1 MQIAIFDE
9 RVDPA
14 EASRFAGHDLRIF
27 SYLVP
32 SANDFVELA
41 RDATAIAVRRIPGWS
56 CERSVI
62 ERLPNLQFIH
72 KGGTGL
78 DWLDLA
84 ALNEH
89 GILVATNDGANATSV
104 ADHIVLVTMLCLR
117 DTVTKVNQIRSGV
130 WDRDPPPGGAI
141 GLEGAT
147 IGIVGLGTI
156 GTHAA
161 RRFAAS
167 GARIVANGRHPR
179 EVEGI
184 PGGVR
189 WLDLPD
195 LLRESD
201 VVVLTVPLTAET
213 HHLIGAPELALMKRS
228 GVLVNVARGPI
239 VDVEAL
245 YQALVAGR
253 IRAASVDV
261 YSPEPPDLELPFFKL
276 RNVIATPHIAGYA
289 ANQIAGL
296 LENLELFSKGQRP
309 RRLVNPEILDQGTAR
324 ARQLLGAAKAGENRC

>member
-9 RVDPA
+9 RVGPEA
-14 EASRFAGHDLRIF
+14 ASRFAGHDLRVS

-32 SANDFVELA
+32 SADDFVELA
-41 RDATAIAVRRIPGWS
+41 RDATAIGVRRIPGWS
-56 CERSVI
+56 CNRSVV

-72 KGGTGL
+72 KSGTGL
-78 DWLDLA
+78 DWFDLD

-89 GILVATNDGANATSV
+89 GVLLATNDGANATAV
-104 ADHIVLVTMLCLR
+104 ADHIVLVTLLCFR
-117 DTVTKVNQIRSGV
+117 DLVTKINQMRNGI

-141 GLEGAT
+141 PLEGAT

-167 GARIVANGRHPR
+167 GAKIVANGRHPR

-189 WLDLPD
+189 WLSLPE
-195 LLRESD
+195 LLREAD
-201 VVVLTVPLTAET
+201 AVVLTVPLTPET
-213 HHLIGAPELALMKRS
+213 RHLIDAAELAQMKPS

-239 VDVEAL
+239 VDVPAL
-245 YQALVAGR
+245 YQALASGQ

-261 YSPEPPDLELPFFKL
+261 YETEPPDLDHPLYKL
-276 RNVIATPHIAGYA
+276 DNFIATPHIAGYA
-289 ANQIAGL
+289 TNQIVGL
-296 LENLELFSKGQRP
+296 LDNLERFVQGRRP
-309 RRLVNPEILDQGTAR
+309 LHLANPEILDRGTAR
-324 ARQLLGAAKAGENRC
+324 AGLLSDAAKVG